1 MKRMRIP
8 MAAPERMPP
17 EEMARLEEAVL
28 GVLHS
33 GEYIGGAQVEALEL
47 ELAAAAGY
55 RHCVGVSS
63 GTDALWLL
71 GAAMG
76 IGPGD
81 AVFVPSFTFSATAE
95 AFALLGAEV
104 IPADVQE
111 DTFNLCPDSLRKAVA
126 LCRQEGKR
134 IPRAVVAVDLFGQP
148 ADYGKLGEICKK
160 EGLLLLRDS
169 AQSFGCQCPP
179 EWEAERFPRCISFFP
194 TKPLGGIGDGGAVF
208 LQEDGL
214 YERLLSLR
222 EHGKGRDRYHPV
234 RLGRNAR
241 LDAIQAACL
250 RVKLRSFRDSQ
261 HLRERLAVRY
271 SLALGPYAKVP
282 VVQPGCVS
290 AWAQYT
296 LRLKKEEQRD
306 RIQRAL
312 AEKGIGSA
320 VYYPV
325 PLHHMPMWEPKME
338 LPVSEKLSRTALS
351 LPIGPHVTD
360 CQADEVCAVIRETI
374 AKGG

>member
-95 AFALLGAEV
+95 AFALLGAE
-104 IPADVQE
+104 IILLDVRE
-111 DTFNLCPDSLRKAVA
+111 DTFNLCPDSLRKALA
-126 LCRQEGKR
+126 LCRQEGKW

-160 EGLLLLRDS
+160 E
-169 AQSFGCQCPP
+169 F
-179 EWEAERFPRCISFFP
+179 
-194 TKPLGGIGDGGAVF
+194 T
-208 LQEDGL
+208 
-214 YERLLSLR
+214 
-222 EHGKGRDRYHPV
+222 
-234 RLGRNAR
+234 
-241 LDAIQAACL
+241 
-250 RVKLRSFRDSQ
+250 
-261 HLRERLAVRY
+261 
-271 SLALGPYAKVP
+271 
-282 VVQPGCVS
+282 
-290 AWAQYT
+290 
-296 LRLKKEEQRD
+296 
-306 RIQRAL
+306 
-312 AEKGIGSA
+312 
-320 VYYPV
+320 
-325 PLHHMPMWEPKME
+325 
-338 LPVSEKLSRTALS
+338 
-351 LPIGPHVTD
+351 VT
-360 CQADEVCAVIRETI
+360 VL
-374 AKGG
+374 